1 MRVVRALYGA
11 TPVHALAHLAALALA
26 GFAVL
31 QLHDARGFGNVV
43 LWFVGAVLLHDVVL
57 LPLYTALD
65 HIGRLGTRELD
76 QRTGVGAINH
86 LRVPAGIAALLLLVF
101 FPAILGRNAAS
112 LVQAGGVEPYGYLE
126 RWLLA
131 CAVLFGGSLLLYL
144 VRLGRAG
151 VLPSRPGPATRA
163 ALLWVAAGA
172 VAGLAAG
179 VVVGIV
185 RAPQVPAGATA
196 TVPWIALCAVPGA
209 VIGVL
214 GRAAPPSAL
223 ARGLLVG
230 CCGGRRGP

>member
-1 MRVVRALYGA
+1 
-11 TPVHALAHLAALALA
+11 
-26 GFAVL
+26 
-31 QLHDARGFGNVV
+31 
-43 LWFVGAVLLHDVVL
+43 
-57 LPLYTALD
+57 
-65 HIGRLGTRELD
+65 
-76 QRTGVGAINH
+76 
-86 LRVPAGIAALLLLVF
+86 VF

-230 CCGGRRGP
+230 LLWWAAWTLTLAPLLRGDASAGTPRPSGTASATSSRAACTAR